1 MTLPK
6 KLKRDAVFFLT
17 CSAFLLF
24 NVIPRKLAVFLG
36 ACAGLAAWAIQRKD
50 RHKFNRHL
58 SLVFSDGLSHRQR
71 HLIARDFFVNTG
83 KNLTD
88 VFRFKK
94 HFTNELKP
102 LVTVE
107 GLEEFDNAY
116 KRGEGLIGVTGHI
129 GNFELLAVYIAS
141 LGYRIA
147 VIGRELYDTRLN
159 QMLVDNREA
168 LGLTNFSTTES
179 PRTILSWLKS
189 GGALGVL
196 IDTDSIRV
204 RGTFVP
210 FFGRMA
216 NTPIGQSL
224 LGLRAGAAFLPIA
237 CVRTDD
243 NRYHIIIK
251 PEVRITPSGNTE
263 KDAYDMTQACTK
275 VLEEIIKANKSQ
287 WIWLHNRWHTS
298 PGSTV

>member
-1 MTLPK
+1 MTLRK
-6 KLKRDAVFFLT
+6 KLKRDAVYLLT
-17 CSAFLLF
+17 RSAFLLF
-24 NVIPRKLAVFLG
+24 NIIPRKLAVFLG

-50 RHKFNRHL
+50 RHKINRHL
-58 SLVFSDGLSHRQR
+58 SLVFGDSLFHRQK

-94 HFTNELKP
+94 HFTTEIKP

-107 GLEEFDNAY
+107 GLEEFGAAY
-116 KRGEGLIGVTGHI
+116 KRGKGLIGITGHI

-147 VIGRELYDTRLN
+147 VIGRELYDGRLDK
-159 QMLVDNREA
+159 MLVENREA
-168 LGLTNFSTTES
+168 LGLTNFSTSES

-196 IDTDSIRV
+196 IDTDSTRV
-204 RGTFVP
+204 RGAFVP

-224 LGLRAGAAFLPIA
+224 LGLRAGAAFLPMA
-237 CVRTDD
+237 CVRTDN
-243 NRYHIIIK
+243 NRYRIVIK
-251 PEVRITPSGNTE
+251 PEVHVELTGNVDE
-263 KDAYDMTQACTK
+263 DAYCMTLECTK
-275 VLEEIIKANKSQ
+275 VLEKIIAENRSQ

-298 PGSTV
+298 PKNTI